1 MKILPRNTDGILNH
15 LEKSAADELSYLE
28 SVGAEYFTTAQLIR
42 LKGQWEIKN
51 QLFGQ
56 VQKFLLQVAVWSPIW
71 LAAWFIFDLL
81 QWKFL
86 AAICFTLFP
95 VSFFLFFLGL
105 LFMRQF
111 FKGKGHLDTVGDMID
126 AELQKRRFADG

>member
-1 MKILPRNTDGILNH
+1 MKILPHNSEGILHH

-28 SVGAEYFTTAQLIR
+28 SVGAAYFSTAQLIR

-56 VQKFLLQVAVWSPIW
+56 VQKFLLQVAIWSPIW

-95 VSFFLFFLGL
+95 VSFFLGL
-105 LFMRQF
+105 LFMRKF
-111 FKGKGHLDTVGDMID
+111 FKGKGHLDTVVEMID
-126 AELQKRRFADG
+126 TELQKRRFSDA